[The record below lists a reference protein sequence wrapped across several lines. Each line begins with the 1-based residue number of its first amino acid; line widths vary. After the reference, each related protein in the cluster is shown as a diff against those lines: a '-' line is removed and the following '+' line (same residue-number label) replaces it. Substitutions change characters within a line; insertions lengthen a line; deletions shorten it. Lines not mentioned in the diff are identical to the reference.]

1 MNNRLQKFLDAEN
14 ITQSQLAEKLG
25 VAKAS
30 ISHILAGRNK
40 PGFDFILSMSQCY
53 PDLNLDWLIAGKG
66 KMYKSSSEPRSPE
79 PRENP
84 QSTNQGESNG
94 LLFEPQEPEISSL
107 KAESAGNKPV
117 TESAPPAASK
127 RAQPRISRILVFY
140 DNGTFN
146 EID

>member
-1 MNNRLQKFLDAEN
+1 MDKRLQRFLDAED

-40 PGFDFILSMSQCY
+40 PGFDFIQSMAQCY

-66 KMYKSSSEPRSPE
+66 KMYKSQNSSLATQPSEEPRIPTQTTGSG
-79 PRENP
+79 R
-84 QSTNQGESNG
+84 
-94 LLFEPQEPEISSL
+94 LFDSQEPDLFPNEEETID
-107 KAESAGNKPV
+107 NKPQTEHISP
-117 TESAPPAASK
+117 TESKSVP
-127 RAQPRISRILVFY
+127 PRISKILVFY
-140 DNGTFN
+140 DNGTFK